1 MSDLQYIYQ
10 KERKEFGKQC
20 LFSDKKFLMVSLPSN
35 HDEFNDYI
43 LRNPVSEGTQ
53 LSRQFALSEV
63 NTMSTTTENKGI
75 LHTEGGWPRDV
86 NYQDSEQTLRYRR
99 KLEKDETYISQV
111 PKMGEVR
118 KPLKIKKND
127 PRFWPKI
134 NWFFFLSS
142 DEPFLHFQQRVEF
155 CILQNNAVNIYE
167 EYFDGLEPAPIVDR
181 CHSRTMFVYKD
192 VETPTVTV

>member
-1 MSDLQYIYQ
+1 MTDLQYIYQ

-63 NTMSTTTENKGI
+63 NTMSTTTESRGI
-75 LHTEGGWPRDV
+75 LHTEGGWPKDV
-86 NYQDSEQTLRYRR
+86 NYLDSEQTLRYRR

-111 PKMGEVR
+111 PRMGEVR
-118 KPLKIKKND
+118 TGSSKSRILI
-127 PRFWPKI
+127 FSHA
-134 NWFFFLSS
+134 FLLTFRYSEWS
-142 DEPFLHFQQRVEF
+142 FASCKTTL
-155 CILQNNAVNIYE
+155 
-167 EYFDGLEPAPIVDR
+167 
-181 CHSRTMFVYKD
+181 
-192 VETPTVTV
+192 

>member
-1 MSDLQYIYQ
+1 MTDLQYIYQ

-63 NTMSTTTENKGI
+63 NTMSTTTESRGI
-75 LHTEGGWPRDV
+75 LHTEGGWPKDV
-86 NYQDSEQTLRYRR
+86 NYLDSEQTLRYRR

-111 PKMGEVR
+111 PRMGEVR
-118 KPLKIKKND
+118 TGSSKSRILIFSHAFCLPSVTASGVLHPAKQRCKYLRRIFRWLGASTDSRSKPLTHD
-127 PRFWPKI
+127 
-134 NWFFFLSS
+134 
-142 DEPFLHFQQRVEF
+142 V
-155 CILQNNAVNIYE
+155 CLQGRR
-167 EYFDGLEPAPIVDR
+167 DGHGNGNFP
-181 CHSRTMFVYKD
+181 SRSFYI
-192 VETPTVTV
+192 